1 MTRGARFRATRPA
14 LLLLVLLAALVVA
27 GIGKKVLVLE
37 IERPNVMVPVR
48 VGDVFFHTYTQSMYG
63 VPVKE
68 KFRVED
74 GLFRLVHVTTSSDAA
89 LVYLGIEKKD
99 EPNVDAT
106 YREFTI
112 PAASIGN
119 HVISVHDEVIPL
131 GTGAERDGRIRVR
144 LVKMS
149 LLAYVAHRTYL
160 IKAGL

>member
-1 MTRGARFRATRPA
+1 MTREARFRATRPA

-27 GIGKKVLVLE
+27 GIGKNVLVLE
-37 IERPNVMVPVR
+37 IEDPNVTVTVR
-48 VGDVFFHTYTQSMYG
+48 VGDVFFHTYTQSMYD

-99 EPNVDAT
+99 EPNVDEAF
-106 YREFTI
+106 REFTI

-119 HVISVHDEVIPL
+119 HVISVDDKEIPL
-131 GTGAERDGRIRVR
+131 GTRAGRDGRIRVK
-144 LVKMS
+144 LVKIS
-149 LLAYVAHRTYL
+149 LLTYVGRL
-160 IKAGL
+160 MWR

>member
-14 LLLLVLLAALVVA
+14 LLFFVLLAALVVA

-37 IERPNVMVPVR
+37 IGDLGVLVPVR
-48 VGDVFFHTYTQSMYG
+48 VGEVFFHSYTQSMYG
-63 VPVKE
+63 VSVQE
-68 KFRVED
+68 KFRIED
-74 GLFRLVHVTTSSDAA
+74 GCFRLVHVSTPSGAA
-89 LVYLGIEKKD
+89 LAYLGIEKKD
-99 EPNVDAT
+99 EPNVDET
-106 YREFTI
+106 FREFTI

-119 HVISVHDEVIPL
+119 HALRVHDKEFPL
-131 GTGAERDGRIRVR
+131 GTAAERDGRIRVR